1 MSDWIPVLY
10 NPKSIY
16 PRLPKKEES
25 TMTKNEFIKRVK
37 NMLKK
42 CFGIDVFDTNILLEI
57 ESDYNSGLSVIES
70 VELLAEALQWIIIH

>member
-1 MSDWIPVLY
+1 
-10 NPKSIY
+10 
-16 PRLPKKEES
+16 
-25 TMTKNEFIKRVK
+25 MTKNEFIKRVR

-70 VELLAEALQWIIIH
+70 VELLAEALQ